1 MTMTAPS
8 LVAINKQKGNE
19 RGDGDGGVGR
29 RRLIQEER
37 STTTTMVNQ
46 RALTAPSPTEATGQE
61 GGEVGVEEIRDV
73 GQNVVTWRIRLF

>member
-1 MTMTAPS
+1 M
-8 LVAINKQKGNE
+8 G
-19 RGDGDGGVGR
+19 
-29 RRLIQEER
+29 
-37 STTTTMVNQ
+37 NQ